1 MSDTAIVPPPRRQV
15 YLRKHERPNIKL
27 PDGDVLMPRAKFA
40 RSIGLSDDTV
50 RDMNLPT
57 VIVAAVAHVRRNA
70 SLMAIASRT
79 KRRNEPPARRRRL
92 PKRFAK

>member
-1 MSDTAIVPPPRRQV
+1 MTDITTVPPPRKHA
-15 YLRKHERPNIKL
+15 YTRKHERPNIKL

-70 SLMAIASRT
+70 SLMAIASRA
-79 KRRNEPPARRRRL
+79 KRRNEPPARRRKL
-92 PKRFAK
+92 K

>member
-1 MSDTAIVPPPRRQV
+1 MTDTDTLAVLPPRKHA
-15 YLRKHERPNIKL
+15 YLRKRERPDIEL

-57 VIVAAVAHVRRNA
+57 VIVAAVAHVRRDA
-70 SLMAIASRT
+70 SLKEIASRA
-79 KRRNEPPARRRRL
+79 KRRNEPPARRR
-92 PKRFAK
+92 KSK

>member
-1 MSDTAIVPPPRRQV
+1 MSDTAIVPPPRS
-15 YLRKHERPNIKL
+15 YLRKHERPDIEL
-27 PDGDVLMPRAKFA
+27 PDGDLLMPRAKFA

-79 KRRNEPPARRRRL
+79 KRRNEPPARRR
-92 PKRFAK
+92 KSK

>member
-1 MSDTAIVPPPRRQV
+1 MTDVSTAPLPRPQPRCDTRPDITLPGGEVLTPR
-15 YLRKHERPNIKL
+15 I
-27 PDGDVLMPRAKFA
+27 KFA
-40 RSIGLSDDTV
+40 QSIGLSDDTA
-50 RDMNLPT
+50 RKMNLAT
-57 VIVAAVAHVRRNA
+57 TYIGSVAYVPRNA